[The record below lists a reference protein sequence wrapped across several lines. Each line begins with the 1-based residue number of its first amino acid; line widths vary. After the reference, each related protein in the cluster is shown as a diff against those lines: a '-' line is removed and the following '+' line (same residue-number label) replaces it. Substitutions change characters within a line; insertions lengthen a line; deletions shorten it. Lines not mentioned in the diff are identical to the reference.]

1 MNLRLLP
8 LRSAL
13 TVGLSLAIGL
23 AATATPAYAL
33 KFTKLIQYGQ
43 TVPGNSQ
50 PVAGISGVTIGL
62 DGQVAVSLSHA
73 RVDIPAGGYTEFRGI
88 YSISKN
94 GTIRLVAGDTF
105 VDDPFYINDKYV
117 GFSEPS
123 ISQGKIAYIASTG
136 GSKIPSKTTLY
147 VGQPGQVKPIL
158 DFAPLTKLP
167 PYPNGVFTNLSFV
180 NGKAYVL
187 VPTADK
193 PGLVGLVDTEAAK
206 PILKVLNVNQF
217 NASVSANSQQVLTTT
232 LTEIRNQVFPPNYS
246 SYTCTVSQSLGG
258 GSFKLL
264 ATARQCGAAVSAG
277 NAVYYATDVIDNQP
291 PNSPNYYYVPKINVR
306 FGQNGQFAPIPLPV
320 DPLKIYPNTIEI
332 TGVSI
337 SQQTVIF
344 QASVGRF
351 DSPRRPTAHV
361 DTLYL
366 SQNGQA
372 PTPIMAPGQTID
384 GKTVV
389 FIGLATGRRFPG
401 NVGSSRTI
409 AGNSAVVSVGL
420 ADGTSALYR
429 VDF

>member
-232 LTEIRNQVFPPNYS
+232 LTEIRNQVFPPDYS

-277 NAVYYATDVIDNQP
+277 NAVYYTVNTDNNQP
-291 PNSPNYYYVPKINVR
+291 PKYYHEPKINVR
-306 FGQNGQFAPIPLPV
+306 FGQNGQFTPILLPN
-320 DPLKIYPNTIEI
+320 DPLKIYPNTIQI
-332 TGVSI
+332 SGVSI
-337 SQQTVIF
+337 SQQSVIF
-344 QASVGRF
+344 VASVGPF
-351 DSPRRPTAHV
+351 DTPRYLKSHV

-372 PTPIMAPGQTID
+372 PKAIIAAGQTLD
-384 GKTVV
+384 GKTVS
-389 FIGLATGRRFPG
+389 FLGI
-401 NVGSSRTI
+401 GSSRRRPGDVGSTHAL
-409 AGNSAVVSVGL
+409 AGNSAVFTVTFS
-420 ADGTSALYR
+420 DNTTALYR
-429 VDF
+429 VDL